1 MTTRYNNCFDYA
13 IMVIL
18 RFSYRFFSGYNK
30 NTMLGRFFFFFGVWV
45 FLWGLGMVIDFITHF
60 LILIVKVHKMSWAGH
75 DLGLRLGPNLVGLN
89 GARLGW
95 VQVPKKIFI

>member
-30 NTMLGRFFFFFGVWV
+30 NTMLGRFFFFF
-45 FLWGLGMVIDFITHF
+45 WGMGF
-60 LILIVKVHKMSWAGH
+60 
-75 DLGLRLGPNLVGLN
+75 LVGT
-89 GARLGW
+89 GDGY
-95 VQVPKKIFI
+95 